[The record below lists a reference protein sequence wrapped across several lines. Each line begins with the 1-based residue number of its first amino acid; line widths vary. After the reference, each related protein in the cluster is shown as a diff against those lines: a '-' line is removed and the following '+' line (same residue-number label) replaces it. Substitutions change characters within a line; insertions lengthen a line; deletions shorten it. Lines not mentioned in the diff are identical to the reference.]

1 MKTKIYLRIAKNK
14 KSGIAVSAT
23 TRPSHEPLHAQ
34 TYGKAAFP
42 TVAFAVEFDIPDEL
56 FKQAEEVV
64 AKINLRKKN
73 GVVCG
78 KISAPAASER
88 ETENT

>member
-14 KSGIAVSAT
+14 KGGVATSAT
-23 TRPSHEPLHAQ
+23 TRPTYDPLHSQ
-34 TYGKAAFP
+34 QYGKPTFP
-42 TVAFAVEFDIPDEL
+42 TVAFAVEFDIPDAL

-64 AKINLRKKN
+64 AKINLEKKN

-78 KISAPAASER
+78 KITAPSRA
-88 ETENT
+88 